1 MKNSLTLSGLV
12 FFAVVLN
19 GCNSSNQAPTA
30 PKGTTSNQAGSGN
43 GAQNP
48 STQAPAHLL
57 PIPAGNA
64 FVASCMKTLKVSINQ
79 PPSSSMTEA
88 GKEAFKVVAELS
100 QSGGVKICSEHF
112 TSGDDTQK
120 SLLAEDRRE
129 SCRVTE
135 GISAAVFSLKDPCPA
150 PQTGS
155 QSLEK
160 SVSINYFR
168 STLYISGATP
178 EQLKKLNLGW
188 NELEINSGSGESK
201 RTDDLR

>member
-12 FFAVVLN
+12 FFAFVLN
-19 GCNSSNQAPTA
+19 GCNSGNQAPTA

-57 PIPAGNA
+57 PIPAGNV
-64 FVASCMKTLKVSINQ
+64 FVASCVKTLKLTTNQ
-79 PPSSSMTEA
+79 PPSSTMTAA
-88 GKEAFKVVAELS
+88 GKEAFKVAAEIS
-100 QSGGVKICSEHF
+100 QSGGVKFCSEYF
-112 TSGDDTQK
+112 TSGNDAEK
-120 SLLAEDRRE
+120 SMLAEERRVE
-129 SCRVTE
+129 CEVTE
-135 GISAAVFSLKDPCPA
+135 RISAVVFSLKDPCPV

-160 SVSINYFR
+160 SGPTNYFR
-168 STLYISGATP
+168 TTTYISGASP
-178 EQLKKLNLGW
+178 EQMKKLRLGW
-188 NELEINSGSGESK
+188 NEMETTSGSGESK